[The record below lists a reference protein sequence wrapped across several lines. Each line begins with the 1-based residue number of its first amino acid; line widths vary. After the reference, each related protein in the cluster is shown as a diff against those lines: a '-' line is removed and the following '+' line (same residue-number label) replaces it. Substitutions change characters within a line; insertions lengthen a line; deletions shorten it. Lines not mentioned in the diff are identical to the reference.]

1 MSKYQK
7 CNSINVSISKIINT
21 SSSWLLFCIQGR
33 LHHHTWFLN
42 MCHEQPV
49 TEIFVNKP
57 IGGQIIGAQ
66 IIGGQIMDGQIIGGQ
81 IIGGQTSVTGNLES
95 RWPNDLVSEISDW
108 STLLCDLCH
117 TLKRASSK
125 SCSQFKIS
133 ESGFLARN
141 MSQKSRNQLKVEFG
155 YTHFDW
161 QQTILYSWPNS

>member
-66 IIGGQIMDGQIIGGQ
+66 IIGGQIMDGQIIGN
-81 IIGGQTSVTGNLES
+81 QTSVTGNLES
-95 RWPNDLVSEISDW
+95 RWTNDLFSKIIGCISICPSLWSLSHPQESVKQIQLAIQNQWKWIFGSEYVP
-108 STLLCDLCH
+108 
-117 TLKRASSK
+117 
-125 SCSQFKIS
+125 
-133 ESGFLARN
+133 
-141 MSQKSRNQLKVEFG
+141 KVEKA
-155 YTHFDW
+155 T
-161 QQTILYSWPNS
+161 